1 MAHLVFVE
9 FSGLGVQSIEY
20 AKDLGHTVTL
30 IRSPAYD
37 FMNPPEVRAHAEA
50 LADRTLRLPD
60 LHDIGA
66 MAAALSAAGVVPG
79 GVDAVSSTLSLCAY
93 PAAQLAEKLG
103 AAGTPAQAVADAQ
116 DKGRC
121 REILRDAGVPS
132 LDFAV
137 VRDLDAA
144 LEAAAAIG
152 YPAVVKPVAGVGKA
166 AMAIVAGPEEL
177 RAFFAG
183 LPEQFRRIRET
194 QPGLASHLDDRFIVE
209 EVAVGELYSVEY
221 AADRN
226 GDGAPLIS
234 VGRKMGR
241 DNPVLELGCTVPSG
255 LDAAEE
261 DELGRYAGEVC
272 RALGLAPGIF
282 HIEAMLTDRGF
293 RLIEANP
300 RISGGSLPDSV
311 ALATGRNI
319 FHLLVDIVLGD
330 LIAPRALAATTAAS
344 HSFLAAARDAVI
356 PAKLPADWF
365 EQEIRPLIHSGW
377 FRSEPGTEVA
387 GMRTNW
393 DSFGLIRITGADAA
407 QADAECARIR
417 RLVERRLG
425 FDLTPIG
432 ATRRGRH

>member
-1 MAHLVFVE
+1 MAHVVFVE
-9 FSGLGVQSIEY
+9 FSGLGVQSIEH
-20 AKDLGHTVTL
+20 AKEFGHTVTL

-50 LADRTLRLPD
+50 LADRTLHLPD

-66 MAAALSAAGVVPG
+66 MVAALGAAGVVPG
-79 GVDAVSSTLSLCAY
+79 SVDAALSTLSLCAY

-103 AAGTPAQAVADAQ
+103 AVGTPAQAVADAQ

-121 REILRDAGVPS
+121 REILRAAGVPS
-132 LDFAV
+132 LGFAV
-137 VRDLDAA
+137 VRDVDAA
-144 LEAAAAIG
+144 LDAAAAIG

-166 AMAIVAGPEEL
+166 AMAIVAGPADV
-177 RAFFAG
+177 RAFFDG
-183 LPEQFRRIRET
+183 LPEEFRQIRAT

-209 EVAVGELYSVEY
+209 ELAVGELYSVEY
-221 AADRN
+221 AADRAGN
-226 GDGAPLIS
+226 GTSLIS

-255 LDAAEE
+255 LEAAEE
-261 DELGRYAGEVC
+261 HALAHYAGEVC

-282 HIEAMLTDRGF
+282 HIEAMLTAHGF

-319 FHLLVDIVLGD
+319 FHLLVDIMLGAPA
-330 LIAPRALAATTAAS
+330 APRPLAANTAAS
-344 HSFLAAARDAVI
+344 HSFLAAAHDAVI
-356 PAKLPADWF
+356 PPDLPDDWF
-365 EQEIRPLIHSGW
+365 DREIRPLIHSGW
-377 FRSEPGTEVA
+377 FRARPGAQVA
-387 GMRTNW
+387 GMKTNW
-393 DSFGLIRITGADAA
+393 DSFGLIRTTGADAA
-407 QADAECARIR
+407 QADAECARVR

-425 FDLTPIG
+425 FELTPIG
-432 ATRRGRH
+432 PTRRGTH